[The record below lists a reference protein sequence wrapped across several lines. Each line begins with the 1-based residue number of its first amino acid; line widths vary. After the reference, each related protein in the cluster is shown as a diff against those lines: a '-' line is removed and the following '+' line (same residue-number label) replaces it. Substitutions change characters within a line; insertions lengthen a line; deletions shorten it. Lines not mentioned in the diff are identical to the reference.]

1 MICKGCKAID
11 GDRHPDNVVDYTN
24 AKCKLGHETTLDAG
38 MMMPVYKC
46 EKPKS
51 WKALDRLIREREVT
65 HE

>member
-11 GDRHPDNVVDYTN
+11 GDRHPGDITDYTD
-24 AKCKLGHETTLDAG
+24 AKCKLGNETILDRG

-51 WKALDRLIREREVT
+51 WKALARLLDN
-65 HE
+65 

>member
-11 GDRHPDNVVDYTN
+11 GDRHPDDVKNYTN
-24 AKCKLGHETTLDAG
+24 AKCKLGYQTVLDRG

-51 WKALDRLIREREVT
+51 WKALDALMKDKKR
-65 HE
+65 